1 MPQIFPQS
9 TNTISKVSI
18 FGSLFIMAGALWVCI
33 IYTRSSYGTDQGVV
47 LVQPVPF
54 SHEHHVG
61 QLGIDC
67 RYCHTSVETSSFAGF
82 PPTKTCM
89 NCHSQ
94 IWVGST
100 MLEPVRDSYATN
112 QSLVWHRVYNVPGF
126 AYFDH
131 SIHIHKGIGCA
142 SCHGRVDEMPMLFQ
156 YPTLLMEWCLA
167 CHRHP
172 EDNLRPKEQ
181 VFNLKWTASDEK
193 DANGQPYDQQTLGRK
208 LFTEYGIKDQHQ
220 LTSCSVCHR

>member
-18 FGSLFIMAGALWVCI
+18 FGSLFIMAGGLWVCI
-33 IYTRSSYGTDQGVV
+33 TFTRSSYGTDEGVV
-47 LVQPVPF
+47 RVQPVPF
-54 SHEHHVG
+54 SHQHHVG
-61 QLGIDC
+61 ELGIDC

-94 IWVGST
+94 IWVGSS
-100 MLEPVRDSYATN
+100 MLAPVRDSYATN
-112 QSLVWHRVYNVPGF
+112 ESLVWNRVYNVPGF

-142 SCHGRVDEMPMLFQ
+142 SCHGRVDEMPFMYQ
-156 YPTLLMEWCLA
+156 VPSLLMEWCLR
-167 CHRHP
+167 CHRNP
-172 EDNLRPKEQ
+172 EDHLRPKEH
-181 VFNLKWTASDEK
+181 VFNLKWQVAAEK
-193 DANGQPYDQQTLGRK
+193 DAAGHPYDQQTLGRK
-208 LFTEYGIKDQHQ
+208 LFKEYGIKDAQE